1 MSEVAY
7 SPGQWVALAG
17 EGTWLLVEA
26 DPDAR
31 VVERCWRL
39 VRSGSPLD
47 PVVEV
52 LLRHARGGAC
62 AVRYRPDER
71 RVVLTGDARFAG
83 VRAGTGWLDEP
94 LDPDLDELFL
104 DSGWDPPGP
113 VLPLLGGVVGA
124 SALHVRTGVAPRP
137 RSGDEHRATVPKHV
151 EEHRPREDEQV
162 VSAIQSLGGDPMA
175 GIGTWTAT
183 RAPL

>member
-62 AVRYRPDER
+62 AVRYRSDER

-124 SALHVRTGVAPRP
+124 SALHVRTGAAPRP
-137 RSGDEHRATVPKHV
+137 RSGDEHRAAARHA
-151 EEHRPREDEQV
+151 EDHRPREDEQV